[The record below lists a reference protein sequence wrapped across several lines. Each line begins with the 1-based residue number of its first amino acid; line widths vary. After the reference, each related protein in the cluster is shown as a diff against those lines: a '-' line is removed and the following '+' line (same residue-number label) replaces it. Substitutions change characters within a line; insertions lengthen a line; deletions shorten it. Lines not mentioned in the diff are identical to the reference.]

1 MGELEQLQEVL
12 ESRGV
17 SAHVHAADP
26 GDCAAPGLCL
36 QPGDGFTAIVV
47 SADGGSRLYVDPM
60 TAWGVVDALAE
71 DVDAGRVWAELAEID
86 HGQ

>member
-26 GDCAAPGLCL
+26 GSCNEPGLCL
-36 QPGDGFTAIVV
+36 QPGEGFTAVIVA
-47 SADGGSRLYVDPM
+47 ADGGSRLYVDPM
-60 TAWGVVDALAE
+60 TAWGVVDALSE
-71 DVDAGRVWAELAEID
+71 GVDVDSVWAELAEID